1 MTVWCGLKVGGG
13 QAVVVAGEASESEE
27 EEVDTSV
34 SENGSPKLTPLK
46 GVHPFNII
54 FIIDNL
60 CTLLFWYYYVYLLT
74 ID

>member
-1 MTVWCGLKVGGG
+1 M
-13 QAVVVAGEASESEE
+13 VVAGEASESEE

-46 GVHPFNII
+46 GVHPFCII
-54 FIIDNL
+54 FIIDHL
-60 CTLLFWYYYVYLLT
+60 CILLFLYYYVYLLT